1 MTPNTP
7 YISTSDHEYD
17 RHRQAG
23 LSETEKSILSLLKEQ
38 PEPGVT
44 DKNLAQL
51 ARELHCN
58 CSDLRSSIRRLISIG
73 LLQQNKALH
82 YKLTRAGKRL
92 E

>member
-1 MTPNTP
+1 MKPNTP

-23 LSETEKSILSLLKEQ
+23 LSETEKNILHLLKTH
-38 PEPGVT
+38 PEPCVA

-51 ARELHCN
+51 ARELHCD
-58 CSDLRSSIRRLISIG
+58 CSALRSSIRHLISIG
-73 LLQQNKALH
+73 LLQQTEALH